1 MLASL
6 FARRYLFSA
15 KSRSV
20 INLIAAL
27 SVVAVAIP
35 VAAMVILLSVT
46 NGFEG
51 LIHDSYSVFDA
62 PLQIRPRT
70 GQLFALSKVD
80 TASLNRLEGVDGWSA
95 ILEEKVLVE
104 ADGHQATL
112 TLRGVDDHYPA
123 VLPIDKAVT
132 VGESQYRLG
141 ELDRLLMGHATAY
154 ELGFRQLLGA
164 TVNLYAV
171 RRGSFSTLVPFAN
184 YTTRQRIPVV
194 GLFAVDYT
202 AEREYIIAPLRLA
215 RELAERPDGVSAILL
230 QTAHPERVK
239 KLLAPHLD
247 EELEL
252 IDREELRA
260 SFYRLVKL
268 EKWGIFFIALLVLII
283 ASFSVVGALSMLI
296 LEKRDDRDTLRA
308 LGAAEPFIR
317 SIFRREGY
325 LICAL
330 GGGIGLV
337 IGIALCLLQQHIG
350 MIRMPVDTF
359 LTDRYPVALQVGDLL
374 LIGVA
379 TLLVSYALCS
389 LTVHTMI
396 KDEKRP

>member
-123 VLPIDKAVT
+123 ILPIDKAVT

-252 IDREELRA
+252 IDREVQR
-260 SFYRLVKL
+260 
-268 EKWGIFFIALLVLII
+268 
-283 ASFSVVGALSMLI
+283 
-296 LEKRDDRDTLRA
+296 
-308 LGAAEPFIR
+308 
-317 SIFRREGY
+317 
-325 LICAL
+325 
-330 GGGIGLV
+330 
-337 IGIALCLLQQHIG
+337 
-350 MIRMPVDTF
+350 
-359 LTDRYPVALQVGDLL
+359 
-374 LIGVA
+374 
-379 TLLVSYALCS
+379 
-389 LTVHTMI
+389 
-396 KDEKRP
+396 